1 MKTVEKKNIFNDL
14 TNKKS
19 DRLTVTSKRQ
29 KKKNETDLN
38 IIKEEKISNLRQM
51 NTTIQNYMDKLDRIA
66 EGKTININANDDME
80 DNIENKNKDSWI
92 ATTRTEVNNNNK
104 YEKYISALNIL
115 STNNDE
121 INK

>member
-51 NTTIQNYMDKLDRIA
+51 NTTIQNYMVKLDRIA
-66 EGKTININANDDME
+66 EGKTININANDDIE

-104 YEKYISALNIL
+104 YEK
-115 STNNDE
+115 
-121 INK
+121 